1 MLDHA
6 VYEQEAVAL
15 GLGVEG
21 EVLVFEALAVE
32 ADEVPCLTEDGG
44 KLVHDPTLHPDI
56 VVLGSLTDLGQL
68 ELVDAEG

>member
-32 ADEVPCLTEDGG
+32 ADEVPCLAEDGG
-44 KLVHDPTLHPDI
+44 NYIGVKCGIMDQFALPKTEANWSMIPHFTPI
-56 VVLGSLTDLGQL
+56 
-68 ELVDAEG
+68 